1 MTDPISDM
9 LTRIRNAS
17 RALLP
22 TVEMPHSKMK
32 ESIAHILKKEGYVAE
47 VAVEGKVQEDQAQDL
62 KYQGKKSVIE
72 GLKRISKPGLR
83 RYVGATEIPR
93 VLGGLGVAVVSTPEG
108 VMTGT
113 QARKKNLGG
122 ELLLLRLV
130 RNLFYVTNWKTT
142 DCHSAQSEGG
152 GQRAESFRR
161 RPERQARLGTAA
173 AHEPQGGRTARLSSA
188 AMAKTRRP
196 RRCTA

>member
-9 LTRIRNAS
+9 LTRIRNAG

-22 TVEMPHSKMK
+22 TVEMPHSRMK
-32 ESIAHILKKEGYVAE
+32 ENLAHILKQEGYVAE
-47 VAVEGKVQEDQAQDL
+47 VSVEPGMPKKIKLKL

-72 GLKRISKPGLR
+72 GLRRISKPGLR
-83 RYVGATEIPR
+83 HYVGATEIPR

-122 ELLLLRLV
+122 ELLC
-130 RNLFYVTNWKTT
+130 YVW
-142 DCHSAQSEGG
+142 
-152 GQRAESFRR
+152 
-161 RPERQARLGTAA
+161 
-173 AHEPQGGRTARLSSA
+173 
-188 AMAKTRRP
+188 
-196 RRCTA
+196 